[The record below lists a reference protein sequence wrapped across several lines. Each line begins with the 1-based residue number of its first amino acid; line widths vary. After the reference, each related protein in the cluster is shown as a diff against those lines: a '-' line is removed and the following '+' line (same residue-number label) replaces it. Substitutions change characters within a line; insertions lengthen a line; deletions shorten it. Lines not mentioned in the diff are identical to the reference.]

1 MKIIHTIIIR
11 NILAIFVLALVLGS
25 CATHKPVKDAAVW
38 IDVRTPG
45 EYSRGHLD
53 SAVNIPYQQISQ
65 RINEVVSSKNEKI
78 YVYCAS
84 GHRAE
89 IARKTLAAMG
99 YTDVTN
105 AGGYRDLVAHTDHAD
120 AAQSKN

>member
-1 MKIIHTIIIR
+1 MKIKNTVII
-11 NILAIFVLALVLGS
+11 NFLAFFIVALALSS
-25 CATHKPVKDAAVW
+25 CAHDRTAGDKAVW

-53 SAVNIPYQQISQ
+53 NAVNIPYQEIGQ
-65 RINEVVSSKNEKI
+65 RINEVVTGKDRKI

-89 IARKTLAAMG
+89 IARKTLVKLG

-105 AGGYRDLVAHTDHAD
+105 AGGYSNLIAHGNVAN
-120 AAQSKN
+120 SKNVN